1 MGERSGLAKYRAT
14 DLFIWTLL
22 LCLFET
28 LIVKAGTTLFAS
40 QPYTVSLVP
49 AIVAIVYMRW
59 GGFGAILAFL
69 GGIVLCFT
77 GSLGGSLGFELK
89 QYTVY
94 AVGNLFSIL
103 VLPVM
108 KGRKKRIRDNVF
120 LSAVFASAVA
130 LLMQVGRAVVSL
142 ILGDVISGAIS
153 FITTDVLSGVFA
165 IILVLIARRMDGV
178 FESQVSYLIRLKEAE
193 KEARHEGEGY

>member
-1 MGERSGLAKYRAT
+1 MGESSGLAKYRAT
-14 DLFIWTLL
+14 DLFIWALL
-22 LCLFET
+22 LCLFEI

-69 GGIVLCFT
+69 GGIVLCLA
-77 GSLGGSLGFELK
+77 GGLGLEIK
-89 QYTVY
+89 QCTVY
-94 AVGNLFSIL
+94 AVGNLFSVL
-103 VLPVM
+103 VLPILR
-108 KGRKKRIRDNVF
+108 GRKKIIRDNIF
-120 LSAVFASAVA
+120 LSAIFASAVA
-130 LLMQVGRAVVSL
+130 FLMQVGRAVVSL
-142 ILGDVISGAIS
+142 ILGDVISGAMS
-153 FITTDVLSGVFA
+153 FVTTDVLSGVFA

>member
-14 DLFIWTLL
+14 DLFIWALL

-28 LIVKAGTTLFAS
+28 LIVKAGTTLFSS

-59 GGFGAILAFL
+59 GGFGAILAFF
-69 GGIVLCFT
+69 GGIVLCLAT
-77 GSLGGSLGFELK
+77 GLGLELK
-89 QYTVY
+89 HCTVY

-103 VLPVM
+103 VLPVV
-108 KGRKKRIRDNVF
+108 KGRKKRIRDNFF
-120 LSAVFASAVA
+120 LSAVFASVVA
-130 LLMQVGRAVVSL
+130 FLMQVGRAVVSL

-153 FITTDVLSGVFA
+153 FVSTDVLSGVFA

-178 FESQVSYLIRLKEAE
+178 FESQVSYLIRMQEAE
-193 KEARHEGEGY
+193 KEAHHEGEGY